1 MLPPSK
7 HYYFLFLHLHCILT
21 TTLWNI
27 FLLNFCSPLSLLTKH
42 LTTSCCISQS
52 AALTPLPEYKTYPWE
67 CVPCLPHQSPNSMD
81 NLCNLL
87 PSKEIPLPPDTC
99 CPPLPILQACSFC
112 NSLVHYSILMNHL
125 PFQLQAMQIMYFHSF
140 PSNPPEIQPVFP
152 EEASDVH
159 FQSGA

>member
-21 TTLWNI
+21 TTRWNI

-67 CVPCLPHQSPNSMD
+67 CVPCLPHQSPNSMA
-81 NLCNLL
+81 NLCNFCCLLKRFHCHQTHVAL
-87 PSKEIPLPPDTC
+87 PSP
-99 CPPLPILQACSFC
+99 FC
-112 NSLVHYSILMNHL
+112 RPAPSVTLVHFSILMNHL